1 MFRKLKIRTKC
12 AAAVRI
18 EICAT
23 GPLERMS
30 ANPGSPFEMNAPFA
44 ELDSIVNGF
53 IFGVQPELSSELD
66 APPPPPPPPPPAPL
80 PSRKRKMSAVEMGW
94 GGDATRPI
102 ATWDASEVP
111 SWSDDEKSLKANSA
125 IKDAMLAQPLLI
137 SNHGALLA
145 HTMIVPIGL

>member
-66 APPPPPPPPPPAPL
+66 APPPPPPAPL
-80 PSRKRKMSAVEMGW
+80 PSRKRKMSAVEMRW

-111 SWSDDEKSLKANSA
+111 SCVTPWDPRPVLLGSTRA
-125 IKDAMLAQPLLI
+125 ILAPQDSP
-137 SNHGALLA
+137 GR
-145 HTMIVPIGL
+145 PIGH